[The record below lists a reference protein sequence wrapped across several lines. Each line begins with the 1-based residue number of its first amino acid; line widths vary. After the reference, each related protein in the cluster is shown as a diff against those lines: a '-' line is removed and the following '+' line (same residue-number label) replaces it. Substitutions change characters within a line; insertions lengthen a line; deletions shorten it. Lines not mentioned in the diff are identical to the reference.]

1 MKRGLWITRTAGL
14 LQAAMLGGLL
24 CYASVSRGAIGEN
37 AFSDARSVGMGGAL
51 SAGVDDA
58 TAVLINPAAL
68 GFMATKEADEADN
81 NRLGR
86 QRVGWNILDL
96 GASATMTGKLG
107 DYLQVLVDTDFDRFE
122 PPQLGEPGNIAD
134 LLSLAAT
141 LGNVSDD
148 DTALLNAHA
157 ATFLQIGHVGIGFRT
172 YGQVGGWIGDLDLV
186 NLGLQV
192 AADEIADELRD
203 AMADEGFDPT
213 GYVNQ
218 ILSDESVQK
227 LRDAFGG
234 SSANDDLVAYI
245 DFKTV
250 EAADKYELD
259 PEAITKAVDIVADI
273 IEASDAGNLLT
284 DNTSSLVG
292 RGFLAAEIPLS
303 YGRALSENFAL
314 GVTARAIFGRV
325 YGTQVWAFNEDNEDI
340 LKYSLDSSVDRVN
353 IGLDLAAMYRRP
365 HWQVALVG
373 HNLNRP
379 RFKGY
384 TQTLSINGKPE
395 DVRVPSVVL
404 DPQITAGVA
413 WMPLKRLMFTSD
425 VELLETSTLLNDYD
439 TQRVSFGSELD
450 LLLLK
455 LRLGTY
461 RNLAKG
467 DFGWVLTGGV
477 GVKLAALSIDVGG
490 AVSLAD
496 TVVYDGMDFPRTA
509 RLFAGVAMDF

>member
-1 MKRGLWITRTAGL
+1 
-14 LQAAMLGGLL
+14 
-24 CYASVSRGAIGEN
+24 
-37 AFSDARSVGMGGAL
+37 
-51 SAGVDDA
+51 
-58 TAVLINPAAL
+58 
-68 GFMATKEADEADN
+68 
-81 NRLGR
+81 
-86 QRVGWNILDL
+86 
-96 GASATMTGKLG
+96 
-107 DYLQVLVDTDFDRFE
+107 
-122 PPQLGEPGNIAD
+122 
-134 LLSLAAT
+134 
-141 LGNVSDD
+141 
-148 DTALLNAHA
+148 
-157 ATFLQIGHVGIGFRT
+157 
-172 YGQVGGWIGDLDLV
+172 
-186 NLGLQV
+186 
-192 AADEIADELRD
+192 
-203 AMADEGFDPT
+203 
-213 GYVNQ
+213 
-218 ILSDESVQK
+218 
-227 LRDAFGG
+227 
-234 SSANDDLVAYI
+234 
-245 DFKTV
+245 
-250 EAADKYELD
+250 
-259 PEAITKAVDIVADI
+259 
-273 IEASDAGNLLT
+273 
-284 DNTSSLVG
+284 
-292 RGFLAAEIPLS
+292 
-303 YGRALSENFAL
+303 
-314 GVTARAIFGRV
+314 
-325 YGTQVWAFNEDNEDI
+325 
-340 LKYSLDSSVDRVN
+340 
-353 IGLDLAAMYRRP
+353 MYRRP